1 MILQP
6 KPVAPGWAK
15 RWTMKWFTTCR
26 TAVLDI
32 VGYALA
38 IFLAEMLV
46 KIWIHQ

>member
-1 MILQP
+1 MNLQP
-6 KPVAPGWAK
+6 KTVDLGWAK
-15 RWTMKWFTTCR
+15 RWAMKWFTACR

-46 KIWIHQ
+46 KIWSHQ